1 MARLSSWSAKYQLI
15 WKWWKKAKK
24 EIRRNAA
31 TNPTLSTICNCGIF
45 SPMSQIPSISYL
57 LLVCHTF
64 QYYPNLHF
72 FLIFL
77 AQRKR
82 FGHTEGIL
90 PSLLPLLYWILA
102 LCLWRKRKYM
112 TIIISIWKEVSI
124 RCSGVML
131 ASLCNFF
138 FVGCYLNGLLLYMLR
153 VIIFV
158 LLYFNVVVFKN
169 SLSFFKAYLVFHFI

>member
-45 SPMSQIPSISYL
+45 SPMSQRPSISYL

-138 FVGCYLNGLLLYMLR
+138 FCWLLFEWFIIIYVKSYYFC
-153 VIIFV
+153 VI
-158 LLYFNVVVFKN
+158 VFQCCC
-169 SLSFFKAYLVFHFI
+169 F